1 MEPERVLGEL
11 STEGK
16 VWEGQATGVREGALR
31 TMPVAS
37 KAGEE
42 NRVSRSQRSSA
53 GSQDG
58 LHLLRSNLYTS
69 STKSKRGGGS
79 GQSLAVLCGTGHC
92 GQQPTDSSAG
102 YPEETKALSGAHT
115 PPPPSPNFSA
125 FGSRGRAGKEF
136 LLLPLAGQ

>member
-1 MEPERVLGEL
+1 MGEL

-42 NRVSRSQRSSA
+42 RIGSPGHRGAQLGAKMAFIYIPICTRVPQSPK
-53 GSQDG
+53 GV
-58 LHLLRSNLYTS
+58 
-69 STKSKRGGGS
+69 GGS